1 MTGFSKDSGYS
12 IHNFIFTAVNKL
24 IFRFQQPLLSKFI
37 FFIYQ
42 AIKKLIIN
50 LDHPQLLLFRFQM
63 FLNNMVYY
71 N

>member
-1 MTGFSKDSGYS
+1 MTGFNKDSSYS
-12 IHNFIFTAVNKL
+12 IHNFIFRVVNKL

-42 AIKKLIIN
+42 AIKMLVLN